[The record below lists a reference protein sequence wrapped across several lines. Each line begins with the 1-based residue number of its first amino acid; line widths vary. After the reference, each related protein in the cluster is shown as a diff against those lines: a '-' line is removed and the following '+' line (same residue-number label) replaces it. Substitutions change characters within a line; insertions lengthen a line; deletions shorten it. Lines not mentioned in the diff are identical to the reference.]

1 MMRKTAATM
10 ALLGLVLS
18 SAALPCFAIAL
29 APEPERAAPMADCE
43 DPGQANHAVLCAEPG
58 FAAPLAITP
67 YYVPAPPVIGAA
79 PAAGPALALPKTASA
94 RFLTGDPSLPR
105 ATAPAF
111 LLHSAL
117 LI

>member
-1 MMRKTAATM
+1 
-10 ALLGLVLS
+10 
-18 SAALPCFAIAL
+18 
-29 APEPERAAPMADCE
+29 MADCE
-43 DPGQANHAVLCAEPG
+43 DPGQPNHAALCAEPG

-79 PAAGPALALPKTASA
+79 LAAGLELPETASA
-94 RFLTGDPSLPR
+94 RFLTGDPSPPR